1 MSESRLH
8 QVSQLG
14 QSIWYDNIQRRLITS
29 GDLQRLIDED
39 AIVGV
44 TSNPT
49 IFEKAIDG
57 SADYDDQLKELVSQG
72 ITDARQIFDALSIHD
87 IQAAADLFR
96 PIYDGTNGGDGYI
109 SIEVAPN
116 FANDT
121 RSTISEARR
130 LHKLVDRPN
139 IMVKIPATREGM
151 PAIEEMIYEGVN
163 INITLIFALEVYEQ
177 VAEAYIRGL
186 EHRLREGLPV
196 ASIASVAS
204 FFVSRVDTLVDKQ
217 LDEKIA
223 AESDSERQQELRGLQ
238 GKAAIAN
245 ARLAYQK
252 YQEVFHGDRFARL
265 REEGATPQR
274 CLWASTSTKNPAY
287 RDVLYVEEL
296 IGPETVDTM
305 PPQTIVAFQEHGEA
319 QVTVDQ
325 DIAGQ
330 HELMDRLAAAGI
342 DMAAVTKQLEIEGV
356 ASFTDS
362 YNKLLDATKVK
373 AEKIIAESEAPTEP
387 LSDTAPAPATED
399 TAAADVAP
407 VAATVI
413 AGAALAEPGEDEV
426 ETDKAAAITAEP
438 ASVASASAIPDFAS
452 QQEASLGDLQA
463 AVDSGLNRA
472 DQEQFAQRVWEKDP
486 TLWKPDPNEQQE
498 ITDRLGWLTV
508 MTTMRAELPR
518 LRALHDEV
526 QAAGFS
532 DAVLMGMGG
541 SSLAPEVLRETF
553 ATGDAPPRLHVLDS
567 TDPATILDVVQQ
579 IDLQHTLFIVASKSG
594 GTIETLSHFRFFHEK
609 VASFAG
615 DDAGA
620 HFIAIT
626 DAGTRLDDLAQSLH
640 FRAIFRNPADIGGRY
655 SALSFFGL
663 VPTAIIGVDVEKL
676 LDRAD
681 AMASACAADAD
692 ARANPGVWLGTILG
706 TLANGGRNKAT
717 LVVSPPIST
726 FGYWLEQLLAE
737 STGKEGKGI
746 LPVEG
751 EALGDPSVYGNDR
764 VFVYLRTETGYDPE
778 QDDAI
783 KTLETAGQPVVLLHL
798 ADSYDLG
805 AEFFRWEFATAIA
818 GAFLGINAF
827 DQPNVQESKDN
838 TDRILKEYV
847 QSKMIPAP
855 RAVLQTQ
862 SRNVSLVASGEI
874 AQRLRESISLQAA
887 MEVIAREA
895 GEGDYIAL
903 LAYIERTPEAHQA
916 LEAIRLRLRD
926 LRRVATTLGYG
937 PRFQHST
944 GQEHKGGANTGVF
957 LQFVATDT
965 VDVPIPDEPY
975 TFSVLKQA
983 QALGDLQS
991 LEAHDR
997 RVIRIDLGTGIAGGL
1012 GEVLQALEAATVA

>member
-39 AIVGV
+39 AVVGV

-72 ITDARQIFDALSIHD
+72 ITDPRQIFDALSIHD

-96 PIYDGTNGGDGYI
+96 PIYDRTNGGDGYI

-130 LHKLVDRPN
+130 LHKLVGRPN
-139 IMVKIPATREGM
+139 IMVKIPATREGL

-163 INITLIFALEVYEQ
+163 INITLIFALEVYEL
-177 VAEAYIRGL
+177 VTEAYISGL

-196 ASIASVAS
+196 AGIASVAS

-217 LDEKIA
+217 LDEMIA
-223 AESDSERQQELRGLQ
+223 AESDPQRQQELRDLQ

-252 YQEVFHGDRFARL
+252 YQEIFQGDRFARL
-265 REEGATPQR
+265 REQGATPQR

-319 QVTVDQ
+319 RVTVDQ
-325 DIAGQ
+325 DFAGQ
-330 HELMDRLAAAGI
+330 HEIMDRLKAAGI

-356 ASFTDS
+356 TSFTDS
-362 YNKLLDATKVK
+362 YNHLLDATRLKT
-373 AEKIIAESEAPTEP
+373 EKIQAEAGIPTEAP
-387 LSDTAPAPATED
+387 
-399 TAAADVAP
+399 
-407 VAATVI
+407 
-413 AGAALAEPGEDEV
+413 V
-426 ETDKAAAITAEP
+426 EAITAEEA
-438 ASVASASAIPDFAS
+438 ASVAVAAMAEAATAEPDEVATDKTPAVSAETATPASAPPDFTS

-463 AVDSGLNRA
+463 AVDAGLNRA
-472 DQEQFAQRVWEKDP
+472 DHEQFAQRVWEKDP
-486 TLWKPDPNEQQE
+486 SLWKPDPNEQQE
-498 ITDRLGWLTV
+498 ITNRLGWLTV
-508 MTTMRAELPR
+508 MTAMRVELPR

-532 DAVLMGMGG
+532 DAVLLGMGG

-553 ATGDAPPRLHVLDS
+553 ARDGSGPHLHVLDS
-567 TDPATILDVVQQ
+567 TDPATILGVVQA

-594 GTIETLSHFRFFHEK
+594 GTIETLSQFRFFHEK
-609 VASFAG
+609 VTSFAG

-626 DAGTRLDDLAQSLH
+626 DAGTKLDDLAQSLH

-663 VPTAIIGVDVEKL
+663 VPAAIIGVDVEKL

-681 AMASACAADAD
+681 AMASVCAANAA

-726 FGYWLEQLLAE
+726 FGYWLEQLIAE

-751 EALGDPSVYGNDR
+751 EALGDPAVYGNDR
-764 VFVYLRTETGYDPE
+764 VFVYLRTEADFDPE
-778 QDDAI
+778 QDDAV
-783 KTLETAGQPVVLLHL
+783 KKLETAGQPVVLLHL
-798 ADSYDLG
+798 SDTYDMG

-847 QSKMIPAP
+847 QTKMIPAP

-862 SRNVSLVASGEI
+862 SRNVSLVASGEV
-874 AQRLRESISLQAA
+874 AQRLRESVSLQAA
-887 MEVIAREA
+887 MEIIARQA
-895 GEGDYIAL
+895 GAGDYIAL
-903 LAYIERTPEAHQA
+903 LAYIERTPETHQA

-944 GQEHKGGANTGVF
+944 GQEHKGGSNTGVF

-975 TFSVLKQA
+975 TFGVLKQA

-997 RVIRIDLGTGIAGGL
+997 RVMRIDLGTGIAGGL

>member
-1 MSESRLH
+1 MRVEPGELERHSRTPSIFLKQYVEAVAMSESRLH
-8 QVSQLG
+8 EVSTLG

-39 AIVGV
+39 AVVGV

-57 SADYDDQLKELVSQG
+57 STDYDDQLKELVSQG
-72 ITDARQIFDALSIHD
+72 VTDPKQIFDALSIQD

-96 PIYDGTNGGDGYI
+96 PVYDRTNGVDGYI
-109 SIEVAPN
+109 SIEVAPTY
-116 FANDT
+116 ANDT
-121 RSTISEARR
+121 RATISEARR

-139 IMVKIPATREGM
+139 ILIKIPATSAGL

-163 INITLIFALEVYEQ
+163 INITLIFALSVYEQ

-196 ASIASVAS
+196 TNIASVAS

-223 AESDSERQQELRGLQ
+223 QESDPARQQEMRDLQ

-252 YQEVFHGDRFARL
+252 YQEIFHGDRFANL
-265 REEGATPQR
+265 REKGAAPQR

-305 PPQTIVAFQEHGEA
+305 PPQTIVAFQDHGVA
-319 QVTVDQ
+319 QVTLDQ
-325 DIAGQ
+325 DIANQ
-330 HELMDRLAAAGI
+330 HEIMDRLKAAGI
-342 DMAAVTKQLEIEGV
+342 NMAAVTKQLEVDGV

-362 YNKLLDATKVK
+362 YNELLDATKVK
-373 AEKIIAESEAPTEP
+373 AERLQTEAEAPQEAAPEAKLAAEETAPIAAETSEA
-387 LSDTAPAPATED
+387 
-399 TAAADVAP
+399 
-407 VAATVI
+407 
-413 AGAALAEPGEDEV
+413 
-426 ETDKAAAITAEP
+426 
-438 ASVASASAIPDFAS
+438 ASANPDYVS
-452 QQEASLGDLQA
+452 RQESSLGGLQA
-463 AVDSGLNRA
+463 AVDAGLNRA
-472 DQEQFAQRVWEKDP
+472 DHEHFAQRVWEKDP
-486 TLWKPDPNEQQE
+486 TLWKPDPTQQNE

-508 MTTMRAELPR
+508 MSEMRAELPR
-518 LRALHDEV
+518 LTALRDELRAE
-526 QAAGFS
+526 GFS
-532 DAVLMGMGG
+532 DVVLLGMGG

-553 ATGDAPPRLHVLDS
+553 ATSDTRPHLHVLDS
-567 TDPATILDVVQQ
+567 TDPSTILAVVQA
-579 IDLQHTLFIVASKSG
+579 IDLPHTAFIVASKSG
-594 GTIETLSHFRFFHEK
+594 GTIETLSQFRFFHEK

-615 DDAGA
+615 DNAGSQ
-620 HFIAIT
+620 FIAIT
-626 DAGTRLDDLAQSLH
+626 DAGSKLDDLAQSLH
-640 FRAIFRNPADIGGRY
+640 FRAIFHNPSDIGGRY

-663 VPTAIIGVDVEKL
+663 VPGAIIGVDVEQL
-676 LDRAD
+676 LDRASS
-681 AMASACAADAD
+681 MASTCGSDVAA
-692 ARANPGVWLGTILG
+692 RENPGVWLGTILG
-706 TLANGGRNKAT
+706 TLANGGRDKAT

-726 FGYWLEQLLAE
+726 FGYWLEQLIAE

-751 EALGDPSVYGNDR
+751 ETLGDPSVYGDDR
-764 VFVYLRTETGYDPE
+764 VFIYLRTETGFDAA

-783 KTLETAGQPVVLLHL
+783 HALEAAGHPIVLLRL
-798 ADSYDLG
+798 EDAYDLG
-805 AEFFRWEFATAIA
+805 SEFFRWEFATAIA

-838 TDRILKEYV
+838 TDRILKEFTQTKILPV
-847 QSKMIPAP
+847 P

-862 SRNVSLVASGEI
+862 SRNVSLVASGDI
-874 AQRLRESISLQAA
+874 ALRLRESVSLQAA
-887 MEVIAREA
+887 METIARLA
-895 GEGDYIAL
+895 NTGDYIAL
-903 LAYIERTPEAHQA
+903 LAYVERTPETHTA
-916 LEAIRLRLRD
+916 LQAIRLRLRD

-944 GQEHKGGANTGVF
+944 GQEHKGGPNTGVF
-957 LQFVATDT
+957 IQFVATDAT
-965 VDVPIPDEPY
+965 DAPIPDEIY

-991 LEAHDR
+991 LEAHQR
-997 RVIRIDLGTGIAGGL
+997 RVVRIDLGTGITSGL
-1012 GEVLQALEAATVA
+1012 GEVLQALEAAAVE

>member
-1 MSESRLH
+1 MYVEALAMSESRLH
-8 QVSQLG
+8 EVSQLG

-57 SADYDDQLKELVSQG
+57 SADYDDQLQELVGQG
-72 ITDARQIFDALSIHD
+72 ITDPKQIFDALSIHD

-96 PIYDGTNGGDGYI
+96 PIYDRTNGGDGYI

-116 FANDT
+116 YANDT
-121 RSTISEARR
+121 RTTISEARR
-130 LHKLVDRPN
+130 LHKLVGRPN
-139 IMVKIPATREGM
+139 IMVKIPATLEGL

-163 INITLIFALEVYEQ
+163 INITLIFALDVYER
-177 VAEAYIRGL
+177 VTEAYIRGL
-186 EHRLREGLPV
+186 ENRLREGLPV
-196 ASIASVAS
+196 AGIASVAS
-204 FFVSRVDTLVDKQ
+204 FFVSRVDTLVDRL

-223 AESDSERQQELRGLQ
+223 AESDPERQQELRDLQ

-252 YQEVFHGDRFARL
+252 YLEIFHGDRFARL
-265 REEGATPQR
+265 RVEGAAPQR

-305 PPQTIVAFQEHGEA
+305 PPQTIVAFQEHGEVR
-319 QVTVDQ
+319 VTVDQ
-325 DIAGQ
+325 DFAGQ
-330 HELMDRLAAAGI
+330 HEIMDRLKAAGI

-362 YNKLLDATKVK
+362 YNRLLDATKFK
-373 AEKIIAESEAPTEP
+373 AERLQAEAEAPTEP
-387 LSDTAPAPATED
+387 LPDSAPATDATETTD
-399 TAAADVAP
+399 AASVAAAAVADSP
-407 VAATVI
+407 
-413 AGAALAEPGEDEV
+413 AGYAG
-426 ETDKAAAITAEP
+426 TAEP
-438 ASVASASAIPDFAS
+438 ASAPPDFAS
-452 QQEASLGDLQA
+452 RQEAILGDLQT
-463 AVDSGLNRA
+463 AVEAGLNHA
-472 DQEQFAQRVWEKDP
+472 DQAQFARRVWEKDP
-486 TLWKPDPNEQQE
+486 TLWKPAPAQQDE

-508 MTTMRAELPR
+508 MSEMRAELPR
-518 LRALHDEV
+518 LRALYDEV

-532 DAVLMGMGG
+532 DVVLLGMGG

-553 ATGDAPPRLHVLDS
+553 AANDVRPHLYVLDS
-567 TDPATILDVVQQ
+567 TDPATILDVVQA

-594 GTIETLSHFRFFHEK
+594 GTIETLSQFRFFHEK
-609 VASFAG
+609 VTGFAG

-626 DAGTRLDDLAQSLH
+626 DAGTKLDDLAQSLR
-640 FRAIFRNPADIGGRY
+640 FRAIFRNPSDIGGRY

-663 VPTAIIGVDVEKL
+663 VPVAIIGVDVEKL
-676 LDRAD
+676 LDHAD
-681 AMASACAADAD
+681 AMASACAGDVA
-692 ARANPGVWLGTILG
+692 ARDNPGVWLGSILA
-706 TLANGGRNKAT
+706 TLANGGRDKAT

-726 FGYWLEQLLAE
+726 FGYWLEQLIAE

-751 EALGDPSVYGNDR
+751 ETLGDPSVYGNDR
-764 VFVYLRTETGYDPE
+764 LFVYLRTETGFDTE

-783 KTLETAGQPVVLLHL
+783 QKLEAAGQPVVLLRL
-798 ADSYDLG
+798 ENTYDLG
-805 AEFFRWEFATAIA
+805 TEFFRWEFATAIA
-818 GAFLGINAF
+818 GALLGINPF

-838 TDRILKEYV
+838 TERILKEYM

-874 AQRLRESISLQAA
+874 AQHLRESVSLQAA
-887 MEVIAREA
+887 MESIAREA
-895 GEGDYIAL
+895 VEGDYIAL
-903 LAYIERTPEAHQA
+903 LAYVERIPETHQA
-916 LEAIRLRLRD
+916 LQAIRLRLRD

-944 GQEHKGGANTGVF
+944 GQEHKGGPNTGVF

-991 LEAHDR
+991 LEAHQR
-997 RVIRIDLGTGIAGGL
+997 RVVRIDLGTGIVSGL
-1012 GEVLQALEAATVA
+1012 GEVLQALEAATVG